1 MVMADALHAFQLY
14 EKKKV
19 SFIMDVYEIYDIIL
33 DAALKLLHYLDAFSL
48 CNASHNPPPRISQML
63 YLKSQRTSSVI
74 FFTFEEDVFQDIGER
89 KDALEAIL
97 VVDYHETVDSR
108 LS

>member
-48 CNASHNPPPRISQML
+48 CNASHNPPPPDIPDALFKESKNFFSHILHLRGGRISGHRRE
-63 YLKSQRTSSVI
+63 KGRP
-74 FFTFEEDVFQDIGER
+74 
-89 KDALEAIL
+89 
-97 VVDYHETVDSR
+97 
-108 LS
+108 